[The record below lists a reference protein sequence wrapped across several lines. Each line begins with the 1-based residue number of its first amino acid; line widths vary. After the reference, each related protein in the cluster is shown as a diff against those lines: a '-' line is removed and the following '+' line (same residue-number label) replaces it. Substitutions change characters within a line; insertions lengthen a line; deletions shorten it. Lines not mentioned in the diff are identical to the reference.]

1 MHERPAVTATR
12 LDVVSLPAVGAQVDW
27 VATLSTPGSA
37 RDLAIRDLHALL
49 LRAARAQILRMGA
62 QASLGDRQAD
72 DIVNQAADD
81 ALVAI
86 LGKLSTFE
94 GRSRFTTWAYK
105 FAVLNAAVEVRRR
118 LWERR
123 PVPLDDVDLIAPDP
137 APGHYAE
144 AAELAAAVRS
154 ALQEALS
161 PHQRRVLVALVE
173 EEIPI
178 DVLADRLGTSRNAL
192 YKNLHDA
199 RVRLRAD
206 LVARGF
212 LDPPRPREASA

>member
-1 MHERPAVTATR
+1 VTATPAE
-12 LDVVSLPAVGAQVDW
+12 VVSLPAVDVPIDW
-27 VATLSTPGSA
+27 VAALAAPGPD
-37 RDLAIRDLHALL
+37 RDPAVRDLHALL
-49 LRAARAQILRMGA
+49 LRAARTQVTRMGA

-123 PVPLDDVDLIAPDP
+123 PVPLDEVDLIALDP
-137 APGHYAE
+137 TPGQYAE
-144 AAELAAAVRS
+144 AADLAAAVRS
-154 ALQEALS
+154 AVQDALS
-161 PHQRRVLVALVE
+161 PHQRRVLIALVA

-178 DVLADRLGTSRNAL
+178 DVLAERLGTSRNAL

-199 RVRLRAD
+199 RVRLRTD